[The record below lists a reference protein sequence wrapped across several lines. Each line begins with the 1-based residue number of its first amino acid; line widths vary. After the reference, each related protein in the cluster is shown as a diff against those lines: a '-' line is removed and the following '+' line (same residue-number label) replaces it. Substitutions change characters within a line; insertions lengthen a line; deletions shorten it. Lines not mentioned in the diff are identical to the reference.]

1 MKTYIP
7 QIEPW
12 IDDEELIQL
21 KRVIQSTYVTEHEL
35 TQEFED
41 LIKELTGAR
50 YAMALTNG
58 TAALY
63 CCLVAL
69 GIGPG
74 DEVIVP
80 NLTFI
85 ATANAVLMAGA
96 TPVFCDVLP
105 DTMCIDPVEV
115 ECLITP
121 RTKAV
126 MPVHLYGQSADMHLL
141 SDIAEAYSLKIIEDA
156 AQGVGVKF
164 DNKHVGTYGDL
175 GILSFYGNKTI
186 TCGEGGVILTDNEDL
201 RDKCYRLK
209 NHGRSVK
216 GVFTHDD
223 IGYNFAFTEMQ
234 AAIGIAQMNKLAR
247 IVEKKNQ
254 IYDTYHANLKNLF
267 DRLNPVYIDSRT
279 TPVHWFVSFLTDYK
293 EELCEHLRADSIGT
307 RAFFY
312 PLHRQP
318 CYSHMN
324 IEHSFEVTDE
334 LFNRGVSLPSSYHL
348 TYENQMRI
356 IESIQG
362 FFNKK

>member
-12 IDDEELIQL
+12 IDDEELVQL

-50 YAMALTNG
+50 YAVALTNG

-69 GIGPG
+69 GVGPG

-96 TPVFCDVLP
+96 TPIFCEVER
-105 DTMCIDPVEV
+105 DTMCMDPAAAEK
-115 ECLITP
+115 LITSKT
-121 RTKAV
+121 RAL
-126 MPVHLYGQSADMHLL
+126 MPVHLYGQSADMHRLVK
-141 SDIAEAYSLKIIEDA
+141 IAKDHGIKIIEDA

-186 TCGEGGVILTDNEDL
+186 TCGEGGIILTDD
-201 RDKCYRLK
+201 
-209 NHGRSVK
+209 
-216 GVFTHDD
+216 
-223 IGYNFAFTEMQ
+223 
-234 AAIGIAQMNKLAR
+234 
-247 IVEKKNQ
+247 
-254 IYDTYHANLKNLF
+254 
-267 DRLNPVYIDSRT
+267 
-279 TPVHWFVSFLTDYK
+279 
-293 EELCEHLRADSIGT
+293 EELRNTFC
-307 RAFFY
+307 
-312 PLHRQP
+312 
-318 CYSHMN
+318 
-324 IEHSFEVTDE
+324 
-334 LFNRGVSLPSSYHL
+334 
-348 TYENQMRI
+348 
-356 IESIQG
+356 
-362 FFNKK
+362 

>member
-69 GIGPG
+69 GIGLG

-105 DTMCIDPVEV
+105 NTMCIDPVEV
-115 ECLITP
+115 ERLITP

-141 SDIAEAYSLKIIEDA
+141 SDIAETYSLKIIEDA

-201 RDKCYRLK
+201 RNKCYRLK

-216 GVFTHDD
+216 GVFTHED

-254 IYDTYHANLKNLF
+254 IYDTYHANLENLF
-267 DRLNPVYIDSRT
+267 DRLNPVYIDPRT

-293 EELCEHLRADSIGT
+293 EEFCEHLRGESIGT
-307 RAFFY
+307 RSFFY

-324 IEHSFEVTDE
+324 IEHNFEVTDE

-348 TYENQMRI
+348 TYDNQMRI